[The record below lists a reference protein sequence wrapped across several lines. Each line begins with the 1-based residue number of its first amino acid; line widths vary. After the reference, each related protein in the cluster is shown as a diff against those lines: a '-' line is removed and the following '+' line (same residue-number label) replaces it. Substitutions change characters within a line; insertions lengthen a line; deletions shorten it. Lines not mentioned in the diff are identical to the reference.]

1 MASIKRILRS
11 YPWKNYKNFNWNE
24 LFVCP
29 KVHFAWL
36 KLALWS
42 RIACFAPLNLSFFQW
57 IFEHG
62 YHDGIDQSH
71 ATVTHDQTWIR
82 FGWEKLSFSSPD
94 SIQEV
99 WYGRNVMTPC
109 DQGCYSQWGI
119 AFYRVSH
126 NYFINVAVLLTEQ
139 DIARCVYVNNVIL
152 PHVVQYADGL
162 FTIKITAGV
171 SRLIDWSVAL
181 EADIWFRFSLMLCR
195 ANQTLPG
202 GVAIFLL
209 S

>member
-1 MASIKRILRS
+1 MQKR
-11 YPWKNYKNFNWNE
+11 
-24 LFVCP
+24 FVSERCP
-29 KVHFAWL
+29 SPSVNDFPAFFEI
-36 KLALWS
+36 S
-42 RIACFAPLNLSFFQW
+42 FQW

-82 FGWEKLSFSSPD
+82 FGWEKLSLSAPD
-94 SIQEV
+94 SIQEI

-139 DIARCVYVNNVIL
+139 DIVRCVYVNNVIL
-152 PHVVQYADGL
+152 PHIVQYADGL
-162 FTIKITAGV
+162 FTIKNYCWWIQADWLKRSTE
-171 SRLIDWSVAL
+171 SLHLIL
-181 EADIWFRFSLMLCR
+181 IFCR
-195 ANQTLPG
+195 VNQTLPG